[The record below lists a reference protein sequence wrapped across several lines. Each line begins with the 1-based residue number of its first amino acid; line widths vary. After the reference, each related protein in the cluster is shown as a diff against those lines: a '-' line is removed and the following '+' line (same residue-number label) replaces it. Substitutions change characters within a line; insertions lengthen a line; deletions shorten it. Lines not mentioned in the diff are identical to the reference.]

1 MGVLNFFSQP
11 VVPITILL
19 KHSYTSRG
27 FFLMLYK
34 ELDLHFCCLW
44 RSLKSFLLFVLCHRW
59 SIWNQVFLFCF
70 SGHKWK
76 TLYECVRPSIFFP
89 VLGLV
94 MYLVFFLNTEL
105 GYFVIIFTFTEKNL
119 NPNHSE
125 EDWETMTPQLIRL
138 ANRWQCDYFELLLC
152 YCSCL
157 LILLFKGH
165 MF

>member
-1 MGVLNFFSQP
+1 M
-11 VVPITILL
+11 
-19 KHSYTSRG
+19 
-27 FFLMLYK
+27 
-34 ELDLHFCCLW
+34 
-44 RSLKSFLLFVLCHRW
+44 
-59 SIWNQVFLFCF
+59 
-70 SGHKWK
+70 
-76 TLYECVRPSIFFP
+76 
-89 VLGLV
+89 

-125 EDWETMTPQLIRL
+125 EDWETMTSQLIRL
-138 ANRWQCDYFELLLC
+138 ANRLQCDYFELLLC